1 MSLKV
6 DSVELTSLHYKSL
19 VLISLLLVSL
29 FICTVKSHHTTLH
42 RMSGSVTYAESI
54 LWAHWKNICKPQ
66 SMVVLSV
73 VHIPPSAN
81 QLVSP
86 IAWKSFITPDCIV
99 YASFISRGVVKY
111 FLDICL
117 NPWLPASSKEKTTAA
132 LVSSWLHRGSLNT
145 TPLSRIIHTYS
156 VKLWDK

>member
-54 LWAHWKNICKPQ
+54 LWAH
-66 SMVVLSV
+66 
-73 VHIPPSAN
+73 
-81 QLVSP
+81 
-86 IAWKSFITPDCIV
+86 
-99 YASFISRGVVKY
+99 
-111 FLDICL
+111 
-117 NPWLPASSKEKTTAA
+117 
-132 LVSSWLHRGSLNT
+132 
-145 TPLSRIIHTYS
+145 
-156 VKLWDK
+156 